1 MQYRVVGAS
10 ASYDICLR
18 SYGHAPRADK
28 IDARQRCVSE
38 RRTTQSA
45 PTTLHHRGNT
55 SEWTTEAA
63 QNTRKDWLEAGRCFT
78 NGVRPTLQHYVRGL
92 TTHVAGRWRH
102 NSNRS
107 EQTHYSAQRSYFHR
121 DTNTDSAGQ
130 TVAGTREGHCPQ
142 PRSTAL
148 EFLAIPQ
155 RNQPAGV
162 CVDVEKLPLQ
172 SMLAARPTPGSV
184 TGRAVIQNADTVDIP
199 GSQTTSE
206 GGEAA
211 RVEDQ
216 CSTVRELEV

>member
-1 MQYRVVGAS
+1 M
-10 ASYDICLR
+10 
-18 SYGHAPRADK
+18 
-28 IDARQRCVSE
+28 
-38 RRTTQSA
+38 
-45 PTTLHHRGNT
+45 
-55 SEWTTEAA
+55 
-63 QNTRKDWLEAGRCFT
+63 
-78 NGVRPTLQHYVRGL
+78 
-92 TTHVAGRWRH
+92 
-102 NSNRS
+102 
-107 EQTHYSAQRSYFHR
+107 

-162 CVDVEKLPLQ
+162 CEDVDTEKLPLQ
-172 SMLAARPTPGSV
+172 SMLAARPTLGSV
-184 TGRAVIQNADTVDIP
+184 TGRVPIQNADTVDIP
-199 GSQTTSE
+199 ESQTTSE